1 MAKKPTT
8 ISRAEPAAPKGQ
20 TAPAGTPTAASAQ
33 EAPSPR
39 APEGAT
45 TETKPAVGEPLKTGT
60 ADALR
65 LMEVVRGT
73 EPGRARSAN
82 FDFFNQ
88 KKHVHAWDKEAK

>member
-1 MAKKPTT
+1 M
-8 ISRAEPAAPKGQ
+8 
-20 TAPAGTPTAASAQ
+20 
-33 EAPSPR
+33 
-39 APEGAT
+39 
-45 TETKPAVGEPLKTGT
+45 KTGT